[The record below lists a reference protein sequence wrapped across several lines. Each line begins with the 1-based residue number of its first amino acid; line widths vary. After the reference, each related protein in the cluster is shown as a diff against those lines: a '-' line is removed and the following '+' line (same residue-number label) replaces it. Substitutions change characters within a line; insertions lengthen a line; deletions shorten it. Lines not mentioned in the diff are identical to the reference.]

1 MSRIRRLPD
10 HLVNKIAAGE
20 VVERPASVVK
30 ELVENALDAGARRV
44 EVDLEDGGRTLVRV
58 RDDGEGMGP
67 EDLALAFAPHATSKI
82 RTVDDLATVATYGFR
97 GEALASIGAVSDA
110 SVASRPRGESTGHRV
125 EAFASPGEF
134 LGRGPHHGPCC
145 LVLDLQMPEMN
156 GLELQELLHQRGNE
170 LPIVF
175 VTGHGDV
182 PSSVR
187 AMKGGAVDFLLKPFG
202 ADELLL
208 AVATAMERGRAES
221 LAREE
226 TAALAA
232 RAATLTPRER
242 EVLALVVTGLL
253 NKQVAARLGI
263 SEKTVKVHRARVM
276 EKMAAHS
283 LAELVRLAERLEVD
297 GEPPRKDETKG
308 Q

>member
-1 MSRIRRLPD
+1 M
-10 HLVNKIAAGE
+10 N
-20 VVERPASVVK
+20 
-30 ELVENALDAGARRV
+30 
-44 EVDLEDGGRTLVRV
+44 
-58 RDDGEGMGP
+58 GP
-67 EDLALAFAPHATSKI
+67 LIFV
-82 RTVDDLATVATYGFR
+82 VDDDPSARTGIARL
-97 GEALASIGAVSDA
+97 LGA
-110 SVASRPRGESTGHRV
+110 TGHRV

-134 LGRGPHHGPCC
+134 LDREPHRGPCC
-145 LVLDLQMPEMN
+145 LVLDLRMPEMN
-156 GLELQELLHQRGNE
+156 GLELQELLNERGHE

-202 ADELLL
+202 AEELLR

-226 TAALAA
+226 TTALAV

-253 NKQVAARLGI
+253 NKQVGARLGI

-283 LAELVRLAERLEVD
+283 LAELVRLAERLEAD
-297 GEPPRKDETKG
+297 GELPGPAFGEVPEAPREEPPAPG